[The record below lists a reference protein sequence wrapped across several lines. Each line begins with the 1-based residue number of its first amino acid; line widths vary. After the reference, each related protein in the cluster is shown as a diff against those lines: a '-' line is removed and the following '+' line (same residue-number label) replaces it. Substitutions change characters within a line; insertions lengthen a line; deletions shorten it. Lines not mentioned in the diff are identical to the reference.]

1 MQAIAILRMTFTICE
16 PPMSPILKYIIKNV
30 ITNEIVYVKD
40 VAKAIPI
47 MVKLE
52 IRNSTNPSSDH

>member
-1 MQAIAILRMTFTICE
+1 
-16 PPMSPILKYIIKNV
+16 MSPILKYIIKNV